1 MLKKIVLSSI
11 CSVIAT
17 ACLSSAVQAN
27 CFKSP
32 TITVVGHGKIEA
44 SPDVV
49 YLNFASS
56 YIDQSSAAAHSAV
69 EEKLS
74 DFVHRL
80 KSLGVEEK
88 DIIAGSISMNPR
100 YDFEE
105 YQNRRVRIFKGY
117 EVTRPL
123 TVKTSDFSKIGE
135 VADMAVSAG
144 ITDIRTFDY
153 SITDPSEYLKTA
165 RLNAIEDAKSQAELL
180 AKGFNVHLGEA
191 CSLSFGT
198 RSMPRPVAAEMMND
212 AVAFNGSKSASVKYN
227 PDNLSVES
235 DVVAVYRI
243 ESENLSSSVFKRDD
257 VKDCNCGK

>member
-17 ACLSSAVQAN
+17 ACLSSTVQAN

-32 TITVVGHGKIEA
+32 TITVVGHGKTEA

-117 EVTRPL
+117 E
-123 TVKTSDFSKIGE
+123 S
-135 VADMAVSAG
+135 
-144 ITDIRTFDY
+144 
-153 SITDPSEYLKTA
+153 
-165 RLNAIEDAKSQAELL
+165 
-180 AKGFNVHLGEA
+180 
-191 CSLSFGT
+191 
-198 RSMPRPVAAEMMND
+198 
-212 AVAFNGSKSASVKYN
+212 
-227 PDNLSVES
+227 
-235 DVVAVYRI
+235 
-243 ESENLSSSVFKRDD
+243 
-257 VKDCNCGK
+257 